1 MSSFAE
7 HFVKFLCLGKNL
19 QKHLIFSMW
28 CAIILK
34 VRCSPKRPESF
45 RSLVCIL
52 EMLLLKFKK
61 FGNTERKIYDLVKPI
76 TDELEYFLWDV
87 SFVKEGAVW
96 YLRIFIDRDEGIS
109 IDDCERVT
117 EPVNE
122 MLDREDP
129 IEQSYILEVGSAGLE
144 RELVREEHFE
154 ACTGDTVQVKLIRA
168 VDGEKDI
175 IGTLLSADRD
185 KITVRTDESTE
196 KEYRLAD
203 IAHVKL
209 YLDFA

>member
-1 MSSFAE
+1 
-7 HFVKFLCLGKNL
+7 
-19 QKHLIFSMW
+19 
-28 CAIILK
+28 
-34 VRCSPKRPESF
+34 
-45 RSLVCIL
+45 
-52 EMLLLKFKK
+52 MLLLNFKK

-76 TDELEYFLWDV
+76 TDELEYFLWDI

-96 YLRIFIDRDEGIS
+96 YLRVFIDRDEGIS
-109 IDDCERVT
+109 IQDCETVT
-117 EPVNE
+117 APVSD

-129 IEQSYILEVGSAGLE
+129 ISQSYILEVGSAGLE

-154 ACTGDTVQVKLIRA
+154 ACIGDVVQIRLIRA

-175 IGTLLSADRD
+175 IGTLLSAGRD
-185 KITVRTDESTE
+185 EITVSDDDSNE
-196 KEYRLAD
+196 KKYMLSD

>member
-1 MSSFAE
+1 
-7 HFVKFLCLGKNL
+7 
-19 QKHLIFSMW
+19 
-28 CAIILK
+28 
-34 VRCSPKRPESF
+34 
-45 RSLVCIL
+45 
-52 EMLLLKFKK
+52 MLLNFKK

-76 TDELEYFLWDV
+76 TDELEYFLWDI

-96 YLRIFIDRDEGIS
+96 YLRVFIDRDEGIS
-109 IDDCERVT
+109 IQDCETVT
-117 EPVNE
+117 APVSD

-129 IEQSYILEVGSAGLE
+129 ISQSYILEVGSAGLE

-154 ACTGDTVQVKLIRA
+154 ACIGDVVQIRLIRA

-175 IGTLLSADRD
+175 IGTLLSAGRD
-185 KITVRTDESTE
+185 EITVSDDDGNE
-196 KEYRLAD
+196 KKYMLSD

>member
-1 MSSFAE
+1 M
-7 HFVKFLCLGKNL
+7 N
-19 QKHLIFSMW
+19 
-28 CAIILK
+28 
-34 VRCSPKRPESF
+34 
-45 RSLVCIL
+45 
-52 EMLLLKFKK
+52 FKK

-76 TDELEYFLWDV
+76 TDELEYFLWDI

-96 YLRIFIDRDEGIS
+96 YLRVFIDRDEGIS
-109 IDDCERVT
+109 IQDCETVT
-117 EPVNE
+117 APVSD

-129 IEQSYILEVGSAGLE
+129 ISQSYILEVGSAGLE

-154 ACTGDTVQVKLIRA
+154 ACIGDVVQIRLIRA

-175 IGTLLSADRD
+175 IGTLLSAGRD
-185 KITVRTDESTE
+185 EITVSDDDGNE
-196 KEYRLAD
+196 KKYMLSD